1 MKYERVDFEVDWIAS
16 LPVREVWIEIS
27 GSAKAKC
34 IVASLP
40 VREVWIEI
48 LSSSRKLQSSKSLP
62 VREVWIEIYQFM
74 TSKQ

>member
-48 LSSSRKLQSSKSLP
+48 PKMNYLTRGGARHFP
-62 VREVWIEIYQFM
+62 
-74 TSKQ
+74 